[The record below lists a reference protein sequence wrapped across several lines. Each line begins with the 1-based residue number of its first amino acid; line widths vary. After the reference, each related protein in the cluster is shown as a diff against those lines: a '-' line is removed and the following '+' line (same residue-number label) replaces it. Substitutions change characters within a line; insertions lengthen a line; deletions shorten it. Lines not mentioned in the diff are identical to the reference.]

1 MSPAPQVSAD
11 KAVRP
16 LFVGIDVGGTSIKFG
31 LVDDE
36 GQTLAASSIPTD
48 ASAGPEDAT
57 LRMHLEFGE
66 LLASIDTDPD
76 EVIGVGLVTP
86 GPIDIPNGIV
96 LTPSNL
102 PTWRHYPIRDRLVE
116 RVCKPV
122 IFGNDANAAAFGE
135 YWVGGGKAYPSIIL
149 LTLGTGIGAGIII
162 GDLSIDGEH
171 SHGSE
176 CGHIIIDYKE
186 DARLCT
192 CGHRGHL
199 EAYTSAWAIT
209 QRAEEMLVTPCS
221 TSVRDRLKLGANL
234 SPLILAQEAERGDG
248 FAMDIIMEAATFLG
262 IGIVS
267 LVHTID
273 PGAVILGGAMNFGG
287 ADSEVG
293 KKFLDRVH
301 DEFRRRAF
309 PVCAEKTVIAFAQL
323 GGNAGYVGAAGLA
336 RSAHH
341 QSVLTT

>member
-1 MSPAPQVSAD
+1 MYPATQVTPS
-11 KAVRP
+11 KAVYP
-16 LFVGIDVGGTSIKFG
+16 LFVGIDVGGTNIKFG
-31 LVDDE
+31 VVDSE
-36 GQTLAASSIPTD
+36 GQALASSSIRTD
-48 ASAGPEDAT
+48 ESAGPEDAT
-57 LRMHLEFGE
+57 LRMQLEFTK
-66 LLASIDTDPD
+66 LLGSTGIEVD
-76 EVIGVGLVTP
+76 EVVGVGLATP
-86 GPIDIPNGIV
+86 GPIDIPSGIV

-102 PTWRHYPIRDRLVE
+102 PTWRHFPIRDRLAEKLDKTVT
-116 RVCKPV
+116 
-122 IFGNDANAAAFGE
+122 FGNDANAAAFGE

-149 LTLGTGIGAGIII
+149 LTLGTGIGGGIII

-176 CGHIIIDYKE
+176 LGHIIIDYKE

-209 QRAEEMLVTPCS
+209 KRAEEMLATPCS
-221 TSVRDRLKLGANL
+221 TSIRERLKLGDGL

-248 FAMDIIMEAATFLG
+248 LATDVIMEAATFLG
-262 IGIVS
+262 IGIAS

-273 PGAVILGGAMNFGG
+273 PGAVILGGAMNFGS

-293 KKFLDRVH
+293 RKFLERVRG
-301 DEFRRRAF
+301 EFHRRAF
-309 PVCAEKTVIAFAQL
+309 PVCAEKTEIKFARL
-323 GGNAGYVGAAGLA
+323 GGAAGYVGAAGLA

-341 QSVLTT
+341 QSVLIT